1 MKKKICT
8 IGGGTGNF
16 VVLSGLKKYDIEL
29 SAIVAMADN
38 GGSSGVLRDELGVL
52 PAGDVRQCI
61 VALSDS
67 SRLMRNLMNYRFEEP
82 GFLQGHSFGNLFLS
96 TLEKETGSFEK
107 AIEELG
113 VILNIKGKVIPVT
126 TSKTHLEM
134 ILKGGERLEGEEEI
148 YLSNKISNGY
158 EKIFL
163 TPYPKVNPRAVDEI
177 MNADVVVLG
186 PGGLYTSLIS
196 SLLVDGIVDA
206 LKNTQAIKIFVVN
219 LMNRKGQT
227 TGFKTSDYLEEIEKY
242 TSKDVFD
249 IILVNAESPDDDL
262 MTVYKKEGDLVYN
275 DLINH
280 PKVVE
285 KKLLGKGMAPRKGD
299 LIKRNLIR
307 HDMDKLAFEIMNI
320 IEQGKGSELS
330 LSKIGEVNGRKS
342 ICNQ

>member
-1 MKKKICT
+1 MRKKVCT

-16 VVLSGLKKYDIEL
+16 VVLSGLKNYDIHL

-67 SRLMRNLMNYRFEEP
+67 SRLMRNLMSYRYEDD
-82 GFLQGHSFGNLFLS
+82 GGLQGHSFGNLFLS
-96 TLEKETGSFEK
+96 TLEKLTGSFER

-113 VILNIKGKVIPVT
+113 MILNIKGKVIPVT

-134 ILKGGERLEGEEEI
+134 ILKGGKVLKGEAEI
-148 YLSNKISNGY
+148 YLSDEIDRGY

-163 TPYPKVNPRAVDEI
+163 TPYPKVNSRAVDEI

-196 SLLVDGIVDA
+196 SLLVDGVVEA
-206 LKNTQAIKIFVVN
+206 LQKTQATKIFVVN

-227 TGFKTSDYLEEIEKY
+227 TGFGASDYVREIEKY
-242 TSKDVFD
+242 TGKDVFD
-249 IILVNAESPDDDL
+249 VILVNDELPDKDL
-262 MTVYKKEGDLVYN
+262 VDFYRSEGDLVVN
-275 DLINH
+275 DLIDH
-280 PKVVE
+280 PAAVQQ
-285 KKLLGKGMAPRKGD
+285 KLLGKGKAPVKGD
-299 LIKRNLIR
+299 LMNRNLIR
-307 HDMDKLAFEIMNI
+307 HDMDKLAVEIMRI
-320 IEQGKGSELS
+320 IEHGKVSQLS
-330 LSKIGEVNGRKS
+330 LHKSGERDGRNS
-342 ICNQ
+342 ICN